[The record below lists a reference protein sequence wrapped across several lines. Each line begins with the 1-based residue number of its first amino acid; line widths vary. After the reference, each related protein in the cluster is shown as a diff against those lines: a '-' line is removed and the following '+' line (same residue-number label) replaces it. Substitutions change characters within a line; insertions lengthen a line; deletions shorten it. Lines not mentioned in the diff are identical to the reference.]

1 MRTLL
6 RLVNIHKSY
15 RMGNDVVPVLK
26 GVHLEVKEGE
36 FVAIMGASGSGK
48 STLLHIAGALDRAD
62 TMEAV
67 TEEAAV
73 GGVEVK
79 RNGGQARM
87 VPVVPPGEVY
97 FRMKGEDGDAG
108 MAAVSR
114 MSGMERHQLRNTAFG
129 FVFQFYHLLPELNVL
144 ENVLLPSMMAP
155 FRRWFQVLLRIW
167 NYCNLTAIVAGV
179 LGLVVVV
186 VCRRWLH
193 EETVV
198 VMAVVGAYLL
208 AGGVA
213 GALINWLLV
222 MLLPLWPNGKRR
234 AKRREALE
242 LLKAF
247 GMGHRLKHRPGQ
259 LSGGER
265 QRVAIARALI
275 NKPAL
280 LLADE
285 PTGNL
290 DAKTG
295 RTLLDVLVKLHKGGQ
310 TILLVTHDPHV
321 AALADRT
328 VELVEGR
335 ISG

>member
-1 MRTLL
+1 MNTLL

-15 RMGNDVVPVLK
+15 RMGNDVVPVLR
-26 GVHLEVKEGE
+26 GVNLEVGDGE

-62 TMEAV
+62 LM
-67 TEEAAV
+67 AAPERGENGNANV
-73 GGVEVK
+73 KGVLL
-79 RNGGQARM
+79 N
-87 VPVVPPGEVY
+87 PPGEIY
-97 FRMKGEDGDAG
+97 FRMNAAG
-108 MAAVSR
+108 GGGAAGGGSVPAMAAVSR
-114 MSGMERHQLRNTAFG
+114 MGLHARHRLRNRAFG

-144 ENVLLPSMMAP
+144 ENVLLPAMVEAP
-155 FRRWFQVLLRIW
+155 F
-167 NYCNLTAIVAGV
+167 Y
-179 LGLVVVV
+179 
-186 VCRRWLH
+186 
-193 EETVV
+193 
-198 VMAVVGAYLL
+198 M
-208 AGGVA
+208 
-213 GALINWLLV
+213 ALIRAR
-222 MLLPLWPNGKRR
+222 PRR
-234 AKRREALE
+234 DEALRLIE
-242 LLKAF
+242 AF
-247 GMGHRLKHRPGQ
+247 GLMPRIRHRPAQ

-295 RTLLDVLVKLHKGGQ
+295 RTILDVLVRLHKESGQ
-310 TILLVTHDPHV
+310 TMLLVTHDAHV

-335 ISG
+335 IRE